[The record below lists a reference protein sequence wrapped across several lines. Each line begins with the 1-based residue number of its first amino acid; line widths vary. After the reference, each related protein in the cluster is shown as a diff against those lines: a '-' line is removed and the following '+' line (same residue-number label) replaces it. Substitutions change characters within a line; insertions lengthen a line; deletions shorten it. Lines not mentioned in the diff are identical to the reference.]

1 MKKDYTTRLDYM
13 TRLERAAR
21 WRLPPQEVED
31 VIADYWEMVGDPPRS
46 EEELLRDLGKPRDA
60 VKPLTPKWP
69 YRIWLA
75 VFLVMSA
82 CILSFGL
89 SVYSIR
95 LWLIYFEDY
104 IYGTRDSLSRVV
116 TVLGGVTA
124 LVWFRWQGRK
134 SARLPR
140 AIPILLAALLA
151 CCGGILLYCWAGSRD
166 FDSFAAMWG
175 IYKPWI
181 GPNSVTGISASVHLP
196 LTFMADGSVIIAIA
210 GVFWLVKARTRDR
223 RWAAVYIMALTVIL
237 AALNVVA
244 VIYSM
249 DPPPL
254 TSEEIYR
261 QLLFQSAGITAV
273 GVVGAGVALC

>member
-1 MKKDYTTRLDYM
+1 MKKDYM
-13 TRLERAAR
+13 TRLERVAR
-21 WRLPPQEVED
+21 WRLPPKEAEEVID
-31 VIADYWEMVGDPPRS
+31 DYREMVGDPPRS
-46 EEELLRDLGKPRDA
+46 EEELVRDLGKSRDA
-60 VKPLTPKWP
+60 VRLLVQPKQ
-69 YRIWLA
+69 YYIWLA
-75 VFLVMSA
+75 VFAVMSA

-116 TVLGGVTA
+116 AALGAVTA

-134 SARLPR
+134 TARLPK
-140 AIPILLAALLA
+140 AIPILLAVLLA

-175 IYKPWI
+175 TYTTWI
-181 GPNSVTGISASVHLP
+181 GPNSDTPISTSVHLP

-210 GVFWLVKARTRDR
+210 GVFWLVKARTRDC
-223 RWAAVYIMALTVIL
+223 RWAAVYMMALTVIL

-261 QLLFQSAGITAV
+261 LLLFQSAGITAV
-273 GVVGAGVALC
+273 GLVGAGVALC